1 MLCSEL
7 AKHGRFAAGCALRI
21 QRAALLSISRSQHC
35 AQQHITACLE
45 VLRLDVFRFVV
56 GYPIFAGHKDHAGG
70 GDLRQVKGVLAD
82 GRQERRERFVAR
94 FF

>member
-35 AQQHITACLE
+35 SQQHITACLE

-56 GYPIFAGHKDHAGG
+56 GDPIFAGHKDHAGG